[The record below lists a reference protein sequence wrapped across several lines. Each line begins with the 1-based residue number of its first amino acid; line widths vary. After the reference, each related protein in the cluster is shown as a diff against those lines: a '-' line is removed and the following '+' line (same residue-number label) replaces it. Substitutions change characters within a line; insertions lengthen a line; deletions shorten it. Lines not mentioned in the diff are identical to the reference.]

1 MNTYYDEEL
10 TLVKYATTDTGVN
23 MSTNQIYA
31 GLMAY
36 KVQRDLGIAANIFA

>member
-1 MNTYYDEEL
+1 MAFAKPKSST
-10 TLVKYATTDTGVN
+10 VKYATTDSGVN